1 MSLIN
6 GKNLYISV
14 RDESGTYY
22 PVACDSSCTI
32 RMSRPTLGIT
42 GPGDGLWR
50 RIIPGGRIAA
60 SISGNGLINY
70 NKNTSLAKLQ
80 QLLIEG
86 TLIRMMCQ
94 IDEPTGGYI
103 VYESSGYVTSMEMT
117 GAYRAL
123 GSFVYEIE
131 IDGAI
136 NIDNTIPV
144 DENEIGIQNLL
155 LVEPGGELLEIDNN
169 ENNLII

>member
-6 GKNLYISV
+6 GKNLFILV
-14 RDESGTYY
+14 RNESGAYY
-22 PVACDSSCTI
+22 PIACDSSCTI
-32 RMSRPTLGIT
+32 RMSRPTIGIT

-50 RIIPGGRIAA
+50 RIIAGGRISA

-70 NKNTSLAKLQ
+70 KKNTSLAALQ
-80 QLLIEG
+80 KMLIEG
-86 TLIRMMCQ
+86 TLVRMMCQ
-94 IDEPTGGYI
+94 IDEPSGGYI
-103 VYESSGYVTSMEMT
+103 VYETSGYVTTMEMT

-123 GSFVYEIE
+123 GSFVYEID
-131 IDGAI
+131 IDGAV
-136 NIDNTIPV
+136 NIDNTIEV

-155 LVEPGGELLEIDNN
+155 LLEPGGELLEIDNN